1 MERYTPFEDMDRMFE
16 QMRARMWG
24 TSNFRGES
32 RSGTRVSNGGTHV
45 DLKEH
50 DGEFV
55 LVADLPGFEKEEIEL
70 SFEDDTLTVAAKH
83 EVTGEDFTRARELS
97 ERVSMP
103 KSVEKDGI
111 EATYRNGVLEVKLP
125 IVEAEKE
132 TDDGD
137 RIEISD

>member
-24 TSNFRGES
+24 TSDFRGEP
-32 RSGTRVSNGGTHV
+32 RSGTRVQNGGTHV
-45 DLKEH
+45 DLKER

-55 LVADLPGFEKEEIEL
+55 LVADLPGFERDEIEL
-70 SFEDDTLTVAAKH
+70 SLADDTLTIAAKH

-97 ERVSMP
+97 ERVTMP

-111 EATYRNGVLEVKLP
+111 EATYRNGVLEVRLP
-125 IVEAEKE
+125 IVEEE

-137 RIEISD
+137 RIEITD

>member
-24 TSNFRGES
+24 TSDLRQDLQS
-32 RSGTRVSNGGTHV
+32 HSHGGTHL

-50 DGEFV
+50 DGEFI
-55 LVADLPGFEKEEIEL
+55 LVADLPGFEKEEIEV
-70 SFEDDTLTVAAKH
+70 SFNDDALTVAGKH
-83 EVTGEDFTRARELS
+83 EVSGDDFSRARELS
-97 ERVSMP
+97 ERVTLP

-111 EATYRNGVLEVKLP
+111 EATYRNGVLEVRLP
-125 IVEAEKE
+125 IAEKE
-132 TDDGD
+132 IDDGD

>member
-1 MERYTPFEDMDRMFE
+1 MDRMFE

-24 TSNFRGES
+24 MDPRGEF
-32 RSGTRVSNGGTHV
+32 RSDSHGDHSATHM
-45 DLKEH
+45 DLKER

-55 LVADLPGFEKEEIEL
+55 LVADLPGFEKEEIEV
-70 SFEDDTLTVAAKH
+70 SFSDDTLTVAGKH
-83 EVTGEDFTRARELS
+83 EVSGEDFSRARELS
-97 ERVSMP
+97 ERLTLP

-111 EATYRNGVLEVKLP
+111 EATYRNGVLEVRLP
-125 IVEAEKE
+125 IAEEE

>member
-1 MERYTPFEDMDRMFE
+1 MERYSPFEDMDRMFE

-24 TSNFRGES
+24 TSDFREEP
-32 RSGTRVSNGGTHV
+32 RSGTRAQNGGTHV

-55 LVADLPGFEKEEIEL
+55 LVADLPGFEREEIEL
-70 SFEDDTLTVAAKH
+70 SLADDTLTIAAKH

-97 ERVSMP
+97 ERVTMP
-103 KSVEKDGI
+103 KSIEKDGI
-111 EATYRNGVLEVKLP
+111 EATYRNGVLEVRLP
-125 IVEAEKE
+125 IVEEE

>member
-16 QMRARMWG
+16 QMRSRMWG
-24 TSNFRGES
+24 MNTPQNQLQSGSHAEY
-32 RSGTRVSNGGTHV
+32 SGTHM
-45 DLKEH
+45 DLKER

-55 LVADLPGFEKEEIEL
+55 LVADLPGFEKEEIEV
-70 SFEDDTLTVAAKH
+70 SYTDDTLTVAGKH
-83 EVTGEDFTRARELS
+83 EVSGEDFSRARELS
-97 ERVSMP
+97 ESVTLP

-111 EATYRNGVLEVKLP
+111 EATYRNGVLEIRLP
-125 IVEAEKE
+125 IAEEK